1 MHNQADS
8 GKPNYKLFAAVLLTL
23 LVPTLYR
30 TYRIFLIGDIPSE
43 WGYNIASQIAWLN
56 IIYEILQEGV
66 TLPLFF
72 VLGAVAKHHFVFWR
86 KLKRGLMVVVPLY
99 AAAAFLIWLFSG
111 ELVALLSAPD
121 EIVNDAIVYIR
132 WEALAIPARVITDI
146 AFIALIT
153 LADKPRIYLL
163 LGLQLIISVCADY
176 AFISTSA
183 LNLGVLGVAYSSVAA
198 NTLTALLGFGLL
210 RLSVG
215 RATSKPADEPGIE
228 WKRWL
233 NISILSGAESGVRN
247 FAFIV
252 MILKLVN
259 EVGESGT
266 LWVTNG
272 FIWGWLLLPV
282 LALGTLIR
290 QDVGTHRGVIGGRF
304 RSYMIITAAIA
315 ALWLITFPAWGAFIT
330 NVMGVD
336 NSAPVVDL
344 AVLSIGFYAA
354 FAFNHVFDS
363 YFYGMGRTDLMLYQ
377 SLLVNGVYYVAA
389 FILYKEGVFVP
400 NLASIAL
407 LFGFG
412 ILLDFAATVW
422 LFRRVGYPRRK

>member
-1 MHNQADS
+1 MPDRR
-8 GKPNYKLFAAVLLTL
+8 PNYKLFAAVLLAL

-30 TYRIFLIGDIPSE
+30 TYRIFLIGDIPNE

-56 IIYEILQEGV
+56 IIYEVLQEGV

-86 KLKRGLMVVVPLY
+86 KLRQGLMVIVPLY
-99 AAAAFLIWLFSG
+99 VAAAALIWFFSG
-111 ELVALLSAPD
+111 ALVALLSTPG
-121 EIVNDAIVYIR
+121 EIVGDTISYIR
-132 WEALAIPARVITDI
+132 WEALAIPMRVITDI

-153 LADKPRIYLL
+153 LADKRRIYFLL
-163 LGLQLIISVCADY
+163 AMQLLVSICADY
-176 AFISTSA
+176 AFIGTGA
-183 LNLGVLGVAYSSVAA
+183 LNLGVLGVAYSSVTA

-210 RLSVG
+210 HLAVG
-215 RATSKPADEPGIE
+215 RAAPRAADEPGIE

-233 NISILSGAESGVRN
+233 NISVLSGAESGVRN

-259 EVGESGT
+259 EVGESGVFW
-266 LWVTNG
+266 LTNG

-282 LALGTLIR
+282 LALGSLIR
-290 QDVGTHRGVIGGRF
+290 QDVGTCRGVIGRRF
-304 RSYMIITAAIA
+304 RSYMTVTAVIV
-315 ALWLITFPAWGAFIT
+315 ALWFITLPAWGAFIA

-344 AVLSIGFYAA
+344 AMLMIVFYAV
-354 FAFNHVFDS
+354 FAFNHLLDS

-377 SLLVNGVYYVAA
+377 SLLVNGVYYVGA
-389 FILYKEGVFVP
+389 FILYQAGIFVP
-400 NLASIAL
+400 NLTAIAL

-412 ILLDFAATVW
+412 IVFDFAATAW
-422 LFRRVGYPRRK
+422 LFRRAGYPQIVAYG